1 MHCNGFWATLPF
13 SPSQAPW
20 MLRGICA
27 RARSVTDRCF
37 WRRWPGPETHPL
49 HPLGS
54 CSPGYSWGWHEK
66 RAKEHKI
73 TSASALCVITA
84 VYNEPEV
91 NYCLLQLQLGKGLGA
106 ETGVISALEL
116 TASPQSLLQGFYLFA
131 LFLYYIYFLALRSHF
146 HPSFSKNTGQPP
158 SPCPLTY
165 LPCTAVL
172 L

>member
-91 NYCLLQLQLGKGLGA
+91 NGILLITASTGKG
-106 ETGVISALEL
+106 TGSRDGSDISSRPHCQSPVII
-116 TASPQSLLQGFYLFA
+116 TRLLFICPFSVLHLF
-131 LFLYYIYFLALRSHF
+131 
-146 HPSFSKNTGQPP
+146 
-158 SPCPLTY
+158 
-165 LPCTAVL
+165 PCTQVSL
-172 L
+172 PSLIL